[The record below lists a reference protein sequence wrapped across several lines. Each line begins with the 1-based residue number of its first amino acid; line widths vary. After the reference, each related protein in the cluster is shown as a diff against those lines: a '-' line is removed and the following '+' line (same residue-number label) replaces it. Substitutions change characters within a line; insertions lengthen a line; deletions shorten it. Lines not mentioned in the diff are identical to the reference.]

1 VTIQI
6 HNPHD
11 AIFKKFFSNIEI
23 AKDFI
28 EAYLPEQLKQNCNFA
43 TLKIEAGSF
52 VDEDLKQH
60 HSDILYSLKI
70 GGIKGYVYI
79 NVEHQST
86 PQEFM
91 SFRMLRYK
99 LAIMKQHLDQGNK
112 KLPAVIPMFFY
123 HGKQS
128 PYPYSLKIIDC
139 FEDKEFAKNYFFKD
153 PFLVD
158 ISLTPDEEI
167 YKHKKLGLLEMVQK
181 HIFTRDLVSIA
192 KDIVKLVKSTQPGHE
207 LFSSLVYYSLIQGD
221 TPDVNKVIETLKTI
235 ENYREDV
242 MNAAQQLK
250 QQGLQQGLQ
259 QGRQEILALV
269 RNLLK
274 QNVPL
279 ATIKSASGLS
289 EQELLELEDA

>member
-11 AIFKKFFSNIEI
+11 GIFKKFFSDIEI

-28 EAYLPEQLKQNCNFA
+28 KAYLPEQLKQNCNFS

-112 KLPAVIPMFFY
+112 KLPAVIPMLFY

-128 PYPYSLKIIDC
+128 PYPYSLKLIRLFRRQGIRQ
-139 FEDKEFAKNYFFKD
+139 KLFF
-153 PFLVD
+153 
-158 ISLTPDEEI
+158 
-167 YKHKKLGLLEMVQK
+167 Q
-181 HIFTRDLVSIA
+181 
-192 KDIVKLVKSTQPGHE
+192 
-207 LFSSLVYYSLIQGD
+207 
-221 TPDVNKVIETLKTI
+221 
-235 ENYREDV
+235 
-242 MNAAQQLK
+242 
-250 QQGLQQGLQ
+250 
-259 QGRQEILALV
+259 
-269 RNLLK
+269 
-274 QNVPL
+274 
-279 ATIKSASGLS
+279 
-289 EQELLELEDA
+289 